1 MAERRARS
9 MLAICLLAALALL
22 FLSSV
27 GPWEARAAQQE
38 KKGAEG
44 CVATAKGPIAAQAG
58 AAPAAAAAIAPPTM
72 QTARVGK
79 PAPDFE
85 AIAYIDGGFKPITLS
100 AYKGKW
106 VVLCFYPGD
115 FTFV

>member
-1 MAERRARS
+1 MAKRRVSAL
-9 MLAICLLAALALL
+9 LAIGLLASIALV
-22 FLSSV
+22 FL
-27 GPWEARAAQQE
+27 GAGAPAAQQE
-38 KKGAEG
+38 KGAEG
-44 CVATAKGPIAAQAG
+44 CVATAKGPLAPQAG
-58 AAPAAAAAIAPPTM
+58 AAPAAAAPMAPPPL

-85 AIAYIDGGFKPITLS
+85 AIAYIDGGFKPVTLS